1 MAMYW
6 SMHCT
11 ARQSGA
17 FHAVT
22 YLFLLTRC
30 WRNVLIDPKEVIGI
44 EFTLDPRKAVIFV
57 SIGGTNSSFT
67 LVLQVVYV
75 YCTSQERLH
84 CMIEL
89 LNPSP

>member
-6 SMHCT
+6 SMRGK
-11 ARQSGA
+11 ARQLGA
-17 FHAVT
+17 FDAVT
-22 YLFLLTRC
+22 YFFLLTRR

-57 SIGGTNSSFT
+57 SIGGTNSSFA

-75 YCTSQERLH
+75 HCASQERLH